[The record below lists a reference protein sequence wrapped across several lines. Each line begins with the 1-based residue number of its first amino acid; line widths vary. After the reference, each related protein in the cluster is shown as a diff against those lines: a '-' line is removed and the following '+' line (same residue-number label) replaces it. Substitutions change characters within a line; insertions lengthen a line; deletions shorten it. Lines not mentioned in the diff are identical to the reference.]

1 MTESKYIVK
10 QTFTVVRTAE
20 VEATSAEDAGQ
31 VLANGFVAEKCA
43 DHEWP
48 SSVPMVESY
57 VVEGDCGITVE
68 AKKKSMT
75 GRQVIEMLQGLVAMY
90 GWEVFFDHTGGNC
103 HAITMHPPKER
114 WAPFVKGIGELP
126 FNQILITGEDTYG
139 WKDLDSPLYDYWG
152 DQWDYFTVGVYETDL
167 NDGICYEP
175 FHMSNPKGVQNLVA
189 DVLEYVKNC
198 EGEWS

>member
-20 VEATSAEDAGQ
+20 VEAVSAEDAGQ

-43 DHEWP
+43 SHEWP

-90 GWEVFFDHTGGNC
+90 GWVVFWDHTGGGC
-103 HAITMHPPKER
+103 CAITMHPSKEKWVR
-114 WAPFVKGIGELP
+114 TGHGPLP
-126 FNQILITGEDTYG
+126 FNQIMITGEDTYG
-139 WKDLDSPLYDYWG
+139 YGDLDSPLYDSWG
-152 DQWDYFTVGVYETDL
+152 DRWDYFTVGVYETDL
-167 NDGICYEP
+167 KDGICYEP
-175 FHMSNPKGVQNLVA
+175 FHLANSEGVKNLVA
-189 DVLEYVKNC
+189 NVLEYVKNC
-198 EGEWS
+198 EGEDV